1 MATFENVTAQ
11 RRAEHQRDQNRAF
24 LDLIINYVPSAI
36 FVKRAGDR
44 KYVLVN
50 EALER
55 FWGQSRDAI
64 IERTAREIFSE
75 SEAEKIET
83 RDDELLRSGRPIL
96 DEREILTF
104 A

>member
-1 MATFENVTAQ
+1 VATFENVTAQ

-55 FWGQSRDAI
+55 FWDNR
-64 IERTAREIFSE
+64 
-75 SEAEKIET
+75 ET
-83 RDDELLRSGRPIL
+83 RSLKERPEKSFRNRKPKRLRLATMNYCGLAGQYSMNAR
-96 DEREILTF
+96 F
-104 A
+104 